1 MVKLLIDENLLL
13 KCLFGYIFLEAQVL
27 SLAKYLHLKK
37 KYVYLLLR
45 YVHFFKDDLGP

>member
-27 SLAKYLHLKK
+27 SLAKYLHLKNI
-37 KYVYLLLR
+37 YIYLLLR